1 MYMVKV
7 TAGEEVFTQRVVI
20 QK

>member
-1 MYMVKV
+1 MYIVNI
-7 TAGEEVFTQRVVI
+7 TAGDVVYTQRVVI